1 MKEVEAMDLEN
12 RAFLKLRPVQDAQ
25 LAQLAQ
31 LVQPMLLPQEQVLQ
45 QYQGIRDGVVFT
57 DRRLIAVNTQGV
69 TGKKKM
75 YAVLPYTR
83 IQAYTLE
90 SAGVL
95 DFDSEM
101 QLWFSGLGCVTL
113 EFLAGSDLFALSR
126 LMDQAILR

>member
-12 RAFLKLRPVQDAQ
+12 RAFLKLRPVQDGK
-25 LAQLAQ
+25 LAQ

-83 IQAYTLE
+83 IQDYAVE

-113 EFLAGSDLFALSR
+113 ELLAGADLFALSR

>member
-1 MKEVEAMDLEN
+1 M
-12 RAFLKLRPVQDAQ
+12 
-25 LAQLAQ
+25 
-31 LVQPMLLPQEQVLQ
+31 Q

-57 DRRLIAVNTQGV
+57 DRRLLAVNTQGV

-75 YAVLPYTR
+75 YAVLPYSR
-83 IQAYTLE
+83 IQAYALE

-101 QLWFSGLGCVTL
+101 KLWFSGLGCVTL
-113 EFLAGSDLFALSR
+113 EFLAGSDLFALSH

>member
-1 MKEVEAMDLEN
+1 MKEVKAMDLEN
-12 RAFLKLRPVQDAQ
+12 RAFLKLRPVQDAK
-25 LAQLAQ
+25 LAQ
-31 LVQPMLLPQEQVLQ
+31 LVQPMLLPQEKILQ

-57 DRRLIAVNTQGV
+57 DCRLIAVNTQGV

-75 YAVLPYTR
+75 YAVLPYRR

-101 QLWFSGLGCVTL
+101 ELWFSGLGCVTL
-113 EFLAGSDLFALSR
+113 ELLAGSDLFALSS
-126 LMDQAILR
+126 LMDRVILR

>member
-1 MKEVEAMDLEN
+1 MDLEN
-12 RAFLKLRPVQDAQ
+12 RAFLKLRPVQDGK
-25 LAQLAQ
+25 LAQ

-83 IQAYTLE
+83 IQAYAVE

-113 EFLAGSDLFALSR
+113 ELLAGADLFALSR

>member
-12 RAFLKLRPVQDAQ
+12 RAFLKLRPVQDAK
-25 LAQLAQ
+25 LAQ

-75 YAVLPYTR
+75 YAVLPYTS
-83 IQAYTLE
+83 IQEIGRASCRE
-90 SAGVL
+90 RV
-95 DFDSEM
+95 
-101 QLWFSGLGCVTL
+101 
-113 EFLAGSDLFALSR
+113 
-126 LMDQAILR
+126 

>member
-12 RAFLKLRPVQDAQ
+12 RAFLKLRPVQA
-25 LAQLAQ
+25 AKLAQ

-95 DFDSEM
+95 DFDS
-101 QLWFSGLGCVTL
+101 
-113 EFLAGSDLFALSR
+113 
-126 LMDQAILR
+126 

>member
-1 MKEVEAMDLEN
+1 MTDLEN
-12 RAFLKLRPVQDAQ
+12 MLFLKLRPVTDSR
-25 LAQLAQ
+25 LT
-31 LVQPMLLPQEQVLQ
+31 EQVTPLLCEGEAILQ
-45 QYQGIRDGVVFT
+45 PFQGLRDGVVFT

-90 SAGVL
+90 SAGML

-101 QLWFSGLGCVTL
+101 ELWFSGLGCVTL
-113 EFLAGSDLFALSR
+113 EFLAGSDLFALSH